1 MLSCDIL
8 WFLHA
13 VAVSGLVAG
22 LYLRWRRCNSV
33 DAMTRFSQ
41 LGPEFDNFLF
51 APIGGGQ
58 QRNAAQRPFSPGAIG
73 YRPVARGCQI
83 IRAAGGSCNPE
94 IGITDR
100 STTRRIVGVSRPA
113 TVAARLVALLPRP
126 ANPNIPS
133 RATLFGAGA
142 VPHPQAIMCVCVI
155 FMVLAL
161 GAQWIAANRL
171 PAAQVGN
178 IHAPASSTISAQV
191 RPPIS
196 GQ

>member
-1 MLSCDIL
+1 M
-8 WFLHA
+8 
-13 VAVSGLVAG
+13 
-22 LYLRWRRCNSV
+22 

-41 LGPEFDNFLF
+41 LGPEFDSFLF
-51 APIGGGQ
+51 APIGEDGNGMVLSVLSALARLDIDPWQEAAKLSGLPGG
-58 QRNAAQRPFSPGAIG
+58 AA
-73 YRPVARGCQI
+73 
-83 IRAAGGSCNPE
+83 
-94 IGITDR
+94 
-100 STTRRIVGVSRPA
+100 TRRLASLIAALPDEASAYPDPA

-142 VPHPQAIMCVCVI
+142 VTHPQAIMYVYVI
-155 FMVLAL
+155 FMVFAM
-161 GAQWIAANRL
+161 GAQWIAGNRL

-178 IHAPASSTISAQV
+178 IHAPALSTVSGQV

>member
-1 MLSCDIL
+1 
-8 WFLHA
+8 
-13 VAVSGLVAG
+13 
-22 LYLRWRRCNSV
+22 
-33 DAMTRFSQ
+33 MTYTARDSQ

-51 APIGGGQ
+51 APIGDDGNGMLLSVLSALARLDIDPWQEAAKLSGLPGGAAT
-58 QRNAAQRPFSPGAIG
+58 QRLASLIAALPDESSAYP
-73 YRPVARGCQI
+73 
-83 IRAAGGSCNPE
+83 
-94 IGITDR
+94 D
-100 STTRRIVGVSRPA
+100 PA

-142 VPHPQAIMCVCVI
+142 VTHPQAIIYVYVI
-155 FMVLAL
+155 FMVFAL
-161 GAQWIAANRL
+161 GAQWIGANRL

-178 IHAPASSTISAQV
+178 IHAPASSTASGQV